1 MISCNFYKVLH
12 YQKILKSKVSFNLFS
27 TYFCKLSKPTMS
39 HTTTEIKKEEK
50 KELYAYQ
57 QGDINAIFE
66 RLENAPK
73 NHHLLYQLP
82 TGGGKTVIFSEIVR
96 RYLAE
101 YNKKVVVLTHR
112 IELCKQTSKMLK
124 SFNVKN
130 KIINSVIKELPDQ
143 EEYSCF
149 VAMVETLK
157 NRLNDEKLE
166 IDNVG
171 LVIIDEAHYNSFRKL
186 LVSFKNSFILGV
198 TATPLSSNIKL
209 PMNENYNELIVGD
222 PIYRLIEN
230 GFLAKAVTY
239 SYDVGLTSLKVGING
254 DYTVKSSD
262 DLYTNMAMQEKLLHA
277 YTEKSLGKKTLI
289 FNNGINTSL
298 YVYETFREAG
308 YDIRHLDNTTTTED
322 RKEILAWFKHTPD
335 AILTSVGI
343 LTTGFDEPTVETII
357 LNRATKSL
365 TLYFQMIGRGSR
377 KLPGKDNFT
386 VIDLGNNAAR
396 FGLWSEP
403 IDWQHIFKSPEFY
416 LENLRDDAEIEMH
429 FKYTMPPDLRAKF
442 SKTAD
447 VTFDVDEEH
456 KLAIAKNERSKVV
469 IDKSLDQHAAM
480 CVDNTETLPE
490 AKSLSRE
497 LEDDIESRVK
507 YFTKCLSKSSKNY
520 REWLMEDYKLKL
532 ALLIGKKY
540 REKIMNEPD

>member
-1 MISCNFYKVLH
+1 
-12 YQKILKSKVSFNLFS
+12 
-27 TYFCKLSKPTMS
+27 MS
-39 HTTTEIKKEEK
+39 QNTLEIEREEK

-57 QGDINAIFE
+57 KGDIDAIFD
-66 RLENAPK
+66 RLDNAPPK
-73 NHHLLYQLP
+73 HHLLYQLP

-96 RYLAE
+96 RYLS
-101 YNKKVVVLTHR
+101 NNDKKVVVLTHR

-124 SFNVKN
+124 GFGVSN
-130 KIINSVIKELPDQ
+130 KIINSKVKELPDQ
-143 EEYSCF
+143 NDYSCF

-157 NRLNDEKLE
+157 NRINDEKLHL
-166 IDNVG
+166 DNIG

-186 LVSFKNSFILGV
+186 LNSFKNAFILGV

-209 PMNENYNELIVGD
+209 PMHQSYDELIVGD
-222 PIYRLIEN
+222 TIGSLIDK
-230 GFLAKAVTY
+230 GFLARATTY

-254 DYTVKSSD
+254 DYTVKFSD
-262 DLYTNMAMQEKLLHA
+262 DLYTNTMMQEKLLHA
-277 YTEKSLGKKTLI
+277 YTERSLGKKTLI
-289 FNNGINTSL
+289 FNNGIHTSL
-298 YVYETFREAG
+298 YVYDTFREAG
-308 YDIRHLDNTTTTED
+308 YDIRHLDNTSSSEE
-322 RKEILAWFKHTPD
+322 RKDILSWFKKTPD

-377 KLPGKDNFT
+377 KLPGKDEFT

-403 IDWQHIFKSPEFY
+403 VNWQHIFKSPEFY
-416 LENLRDDAEIEMH
+416 LENLRDDTEIEMF
-429 FKYTMPPDLRAKF
+429 FKYSMPPELRAKF

-456 KLAIAKNERSKVV
+456 KLAIKQNLRSKIVL
-469 IDKSLDQHAAM
+469 DKSLEQHASM
-480 CVDNTETLPE
+480 CVDNTETLQE
-490 AKSLSRE
+490 AKLLAKE
-497 LEDDIESRVK
+497 LDDDIECRIK
-507 YFTKCLSKSSKNY
+507 RYAKCLSQCSKNY
-520 REWLMEDYKLKL
+520 REWLVDDYKKNMT
-532 ALLIGKKY
+532 LLIGKKY

>member
-1 MISCNFYKVLH
+1 MLEDT
-12 YQKILKSKVSFNLFS
+12 L
-27 TYFCKLSKPTMS
+27 
-39 HTTTEIKKEEK
+39 EIQVENK

-57 QGDINAIFE
+57 KGDIDAIFE
-66 RLENAPK
+66 RIDNAPS

-82 TGGGKTVIFSEIVR
+82 TGGGKTVVFSEIVR
-96 RYLAE
+96 RYLSQHD
-101 YNKKVVVLTHR
+101 KKVVVLTHR

-124 SFNVKN
+124 GFDVKN
-130 KIINSVIKELPDQ
+130 KIINSKVKELPDQ
-143 EEYSCF
+143 NDYSCF

-157 NRLNDEKLE
+157 NRINDEKLHL
-166 IDNVG
+166 DNIG

-186 LVSFKNSFILGV
+186 LSSFKNAFILGV

-209 PMNENYNELIVGD
+209 PMHQSYDELIVGD
-222 PIYRLIEN
+222 TIGSLIDK
-230 GFLAKAVTY
+230 GFLARAVTY

-308 YDIRHLDNTTTTED
+308 YPIRHLDNTSNNEE
-322 RKEILAWFKHTPD
+322 RKEILHWFKHTPD

-377 KLPGKDNFT
+377 KLPGKDEFT

-403 IDWQHIFKSPEFY
+403 VNWQHIFKSPEFY
-416 LENLRDDAEIEMH
+416 LENLRDDHEIELH
-429 FKYTMPPDLRAKF
+429 FKYQMSPELRAKF

-456 KLAIAKNERSKVV
+456 KLAIKQNLRSKVV
-469 IDKSLDQHAAM
+469 LDKSLDQHASM
-480 CVDNTETLPE
+480 CVDNAELPQE
-490 AKSLSRE
+490 ARALAKE
-497 LEDDIESRVK
+497 LDEDIECRIKRYS
-507 YFTKCLSKSSKNY
+507 KCLSQCSKNY
-520 REWLMEDYKLKL
+520 REWLVDDYKQKL
-532 ALLIGKKY
+532 TLLIGKKY
-540 REKIMNEPD
+540 REKVLSKMD

>member
-1 MISCNFYKVLH
+1 
-12 YQKILKSKVSFNLFS
+12 
-27 TYFCKLSKPTMS
+27 MS
-39 HTTTEIKKEEK
+39 QNTLEIEREEK

-57 QGDINAIFE
+57 KGNIDAIFD
-66 RLENAPK
+66 RLDNAPSK
-73 NHHLLYQLP
+73 HHLLYQLP

-96 RYLAE
+96 RYLA
-101 YNKKVVVLTHR
+101 NNDKKVVVLTHR

-124 SFNVKN
+124 GFGVSN
-130 KIINSVIKELPDQ
+130 KIINSKVKELPDQ
-143 EEYSCF
+143 NDFSCF

-157 NRLNDEKLE
+157 NRINDEKLHL
-166 IDNVG
+166 DNIG

-186 LVSFKNSFILGV
+186 LNSFKNAFILGV

-209 PMNENYNELIVGD
+209 PMHQSYDELIVGD
-222 PIYRLIEN
+222 TISSLIDK
-230 GFLAKAVTY
+230 GFLARATTY

-262 DLYTNMAMQEKLLHA
+262 DLYTNTIMQEKLLHA
-277 YTEKSLGKKTLI
+277 YTERSLGKKTLI
-289 FNNGINTSL
+289 FNNGIHTSL

-308 YDIRHLDNTTTTED
+308 YDIRHLDNTSSSEE
-322 RKEILAWFKHTPD
+322 RKDILQWFKKTPD

-365 TLYFQMIGRGSR
+365 TLYYQMIGRGSR
-377 KLPGKDNFT
+377 KLPGKDEFT

-403 IDWQHIFKSPEFY
+403 VNWQHIFKSPEFY
-416 LENLRDDAEIEMH
+416 LENLRDDTEIEMF
-429 FKYTMPPDLRAKF
+429 FKYSMPPELRAKF

-456 KLAIAKNERSKVV
+456 KLIIKQNLRSKVV
-469 IDKSLDQHAAM
+469 LDKSLEQHASM
-480 CVDNTETLPE
+480 CVDNTETLQE
-490 AKSLSRE
+490 AKSLGKE
-497 LEDDIESRVK
+497 LDDDIDCRIK
-507 YFTKCLSKSSKNY
+507 RYAKCLSQCSKNY
-520 REWLMEDYKLKL
+520 REWLVDDYKQKL
-532 ALLIGKKY
+532 VLLIGKKY